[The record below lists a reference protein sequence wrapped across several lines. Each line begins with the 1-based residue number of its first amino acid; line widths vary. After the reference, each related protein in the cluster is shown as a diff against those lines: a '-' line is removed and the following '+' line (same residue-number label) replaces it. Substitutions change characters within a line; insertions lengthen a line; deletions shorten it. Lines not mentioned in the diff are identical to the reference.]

1 MPQKEKDENGKE
13 VEITD
18 SPAYDQ
24 TFSLFEKFRDHDF
37 DRFYQHCEKT
47 MVGFVQRI
55 GDNS

>member
-37 DRFYQHCEKT
+37 DRFY
-47 MVGFVQRI
+47 
-55 GDNS
+55 